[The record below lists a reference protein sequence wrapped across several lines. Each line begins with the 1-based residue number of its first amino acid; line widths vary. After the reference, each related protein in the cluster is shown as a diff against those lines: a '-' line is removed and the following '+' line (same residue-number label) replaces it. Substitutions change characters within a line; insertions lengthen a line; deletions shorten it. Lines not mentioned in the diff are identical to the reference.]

1 VGGLWVEKKIEEGV
15 MGKVPFFFL
24 SIQNR
29 NRGGAHRGDLPAAD
43 GGRPGHGGG
52 REWGKRREEV
62 EGDSFLSSP
71 RARAACGGRSTAAD
85 GL

>member
-1 VGGLWVEKKIEEGV
+1 
-15 MGKVPFFFL
+15 MGKVPFFFV

-29 NRGGAHRGDLPAAD
+29 NRGGGACRGDLPAVD
-43 GGRPGHGGG
+43 GGRPGHNDG
-52 REWGKRREEV
+52 REWGRREEV

-71 RARAACGGRSTAAD
+71 RAGAACGGRSSAVG

>member
-1 VGGLWVEKKIEEGV
+1 VQIERKGGGYGQSCPSSSSRYRIETEKGT
-15 MGKVPFFFL
+15 
-24 SIQNR
+24 
-29 NRGGAHRGDLPAAD
+29 HRGDLPAAD

-52 REWGKRREEV
+52 WEWGEWREEV

-71 RARAACGGRSTAAD
+71 RAGAACGGRSMVAG

>member
-1 VGGLWVEKKIEEGV
+1 
-15 MGKVPFFFL
+15 MGKVALLLPL
-24 SIQNR
+24 RYRIETEE
-29 NRGGAHRGDLPAAD
+29 GAHRGDLPAAD

-52 REWGKRREEV
+52 REWGGRREEV

-71 RARAACGGRSTAAD
+71 RAGAACGGRSTAAG